1 MTDPNTQLNQGDNQN
16 HDVSHVIM
24 MPNIEEN
31 EPLPKTAKD
40 AMPEMSMEEELKVR
54 VETIKTI
61 ADLKGE
67 AIPDASPT
75 EQQKAVDFVK
85 KVMTDPNFKPEYGN
99 YTDPTMAFCAG
110 MVAQTQ
116 VLLAK
121 DLADFKLYVVNGL
134 VKMAETAKSDK
145 DKIAALK
152 SIGEVD
158 GVDAFKKKTEVTH
171 KVETMEEVEKE
182 LLSML
187 SELKS
192 KGLIKEKE
200 VIDARHMYIA
210 VMRIIFRHPVT
221 EIGRMVDRD
230 HTTILDSMKK
240 FKSRYKNYKVEKMVE
255 KITINTMGL

>member
-1 MTDPNTQLNQGDNQN
+1 MTQQTVQQNQGDTPE

-31 EPLPKTAKD
+31 VPIPKTSKD
-40 AMPEMSMEEELKVR
+40 ALPELSMEQELQVR

-85 KVMTDPNFKPEYGN
+85 RVMTDPNFKPEYGT

-121 DLADFKLYVVNGL
+121 DLADYKLYVVNNL
-134 VKMAETAKSDK
+134 IKVIESTQNAKEK
-145 DKIAALK
+145 TAALRAL
-152 SIGEVD
+152 GEID

-171 KVETMEEVEKE
+171 KLESMDEVEKE

-187 SELKS
+187 NDFKS
-192 KGLIKEKE
+192 RGLIKEGPQT
-200 VIDARHMYIA
+200 IDAELVEESVLDERTDE
-210 VMRIIFRHPVT
+210 VDERT
-221 EIGRMVDRD
+221 E
-230 HTTILDSMKK
+230 S
-240 FKSRYKNYKVEKMVE
+240 E
-255 KITINTMGL
+255 

>member
-1 MTDPNTQLNQGDNQN
+1 MTNQIVQQNQSDNQE

-24 MPNIEEN
+24 MPNIEEG
-31 EPLPKTAKD
+31 EAIPKTAKD

-85 KVMTDPNFKPEYGN
+85 KVMTDPNFKPEYGT

-121 DLADFKLYVVNGL
+121 DLADYKLYIVNNLIKVIEGTTNP
-134 VKMAETAKSDK
+134 KEKT
-145 DKIAALK
+145 AALRAL
-152 SIGEVD
+152 GEID
-158 GVDAFKKKTEVTH
+158 GVDAFKRKTEVTH
-171 KVETMEEVEKE
+171 KVESMDEVEKE

-187 SELKS
+187 NEFKA
-192 KGLIKEKE
+192 KGLIKGPAQT
-200 VIDARHMYIA
+200 IDAE
-210 VMRIIFRHPVT
+210 IIEEDKT
-221 EIGRMVDRD
+221 DE
-230 HTTILDSMKK
+230 
-240 FKSRYKNYKVEKMVE
+240 
-255 KITINTMGL
+255 